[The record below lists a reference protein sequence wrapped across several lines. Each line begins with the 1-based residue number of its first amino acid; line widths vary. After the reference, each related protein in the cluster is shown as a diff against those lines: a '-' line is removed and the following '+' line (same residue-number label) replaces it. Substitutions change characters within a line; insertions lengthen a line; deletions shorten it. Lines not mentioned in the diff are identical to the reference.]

1 MIGKV
6 LKIVIWWGL
15 LAVLAFFFLQ
25 ANAIDSPRALWE
37 WIEDASVD
45 VRSFFESTTGS
56 VDLTEIPLDGEEID
70 IPQESE

>member
-6 LKIVIWWGL
+6 LKTVIWWGL

-25 ANAIDSPRALWE
+25 ANAIDSPRAFWE
-37 WIEDASVD
+37 WAEEASFE
-45 VRSFFESTTGS
+45 VRSFFDSTAGQVEPS
-56 VDLTEIPLDGEEID
+56 QIPIQGEEID